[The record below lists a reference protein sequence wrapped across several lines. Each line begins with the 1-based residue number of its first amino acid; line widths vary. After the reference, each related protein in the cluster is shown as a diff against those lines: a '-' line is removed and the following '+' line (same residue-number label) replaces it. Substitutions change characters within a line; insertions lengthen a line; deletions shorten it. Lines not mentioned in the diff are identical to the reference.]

1 MGVFSV
7 AIEIGDPGGERYESI
22 DAVVDTGATYTVV
35 PASRLRRLRVT
46 PRPTSPFELAD
57 GSLRDFAIGE
67 TRVSPNPPKDT
78 DGRREDSGRGWVR
91 ELQGRW
97 PGLLG

>member
-35 PASRLRRLRVT
+35 PASRFASLPCHASSHLAFRVGGWEPERFRNRRD
-46 PRPTSPFELAD
+46 PR
-57 GSLRDFAIGE
+57 
-67 TRVSPNPPKDT
+67 
-78 DGRREDSGRGWVR
+78 
-91 ELQGRW
+91 
-97 PGLLG
+97 